1 MIRRQFFRFLVA
13 GGLAAAANFGSR
25 ILFSEFMAYAA
36 AIILAYCVG
45 MLTAFSLNRLF
56 VFKEAS
62 NRIHQ
67 QALWFVLIN
76 VAAALQTLL
85 ISLLFAR
92 TIFPSA
98 NMNFYPQAVAH
109 AIGVVIP
116 VVTSY
121 LGHKHFTFRGHR

>member
-1 MIRRQFFRFLVA
+1 M
-13 GGLAAAANFGSR
+13 AATANFGSR
-25 ILFSEFMAYAA
+25 ILFSEFMTYTP
-36 AIILAYCVG
+36 AIITAYCVG
-45 MLTAFSLNRLF
+45 MLTAFLLNRVF
-56 VFKEAS
+56 VFKKAS

-67 QALWFVLIN
+67 QAVRFVLIN

-92 TIFPSA
+92 IIFPDA
-98 NMNFYPQAVAH
+98 DMNFHPQAVAH

-116 VVTSY
+116 VATSY

>member
-1 MIRRQFFRFLVA
+1 MIDRQFFRFLMA

-25 ILFSEFMAYAA
+25 ILFSEFMAYAP
-36 AIILAYCVG
+36 AIIIAYCVG
-45 MLTAFSLNRLF
+45 MLAAFLLNRLF
-56 VFKEAS
+56 VFRKAS

-67 QALWFVLIN
+67 QAVWFFLIN

-92 TIFPSA
+92 IIFPSA
-98 NMNFYPQAVAH
+98 GMSFHPQAVAH
-109 AIGVVIP
+109 AIGVIVP
-116 VVTSY
+116 VATSY